1 VVAVGVAVG
10 VVVAVAVGVVV
21 AVAVGVGVAVA
32 VTTTYRAK
40 GLGSGLAPFLVG
52 GHMTTFHRRST
63 LGLAAPNPAK
73 LAARTAEELHDSLGL
88 TIHHTGFGGTL
99 YKPDPIARLRGI
111 QAYHMETLGYGD
123 IAYELAFDADA
134 NVYELRDGKY
144 VGAHAYGSK
153 RGGNTPNVYTDGLVY
168 LEDARGWTRGGSIA
182 LNWCM
187 DLFGLARQ
195 GRHPHLFAHEW
206 WSVTACPQS
215 YLIDVVR
222 FAGGS
227 A

>member
-1 VVAVGVAVG
+1 
-10 VVVAVAVGVVV
+10 
-21 AVAVGVGVAVA
+21 
-32 VTTTYRAK
+32 
-40 GLGSGLAPFLVG
+40 
-52 GHMTTFHRRST
+52 MIFHHRDT
-63 LGLAAPNPAK
+63 LGLRAPNIDRLTP
-73 LAARTAEELHDSLGL
+73 RTPEMITDSLGL

-111 QAYHMETLGYGD
+111 QAFHMDSLGYGD

-134 NVYELRDGKY
+134 NVYELRDGKL

-153 RGGNTPNVYTDGLVY
+153 RGGNTPNQYTDGLVY
-168 LEDARGWTRGGSIA
+168 LEDARGWTRGGSVA
-182 LNWCM
+182 LNWCL
-187 DLFGLARQ
+187 DLFAFAHH

-206 WSVTACPQS
+206 WSVTACPER